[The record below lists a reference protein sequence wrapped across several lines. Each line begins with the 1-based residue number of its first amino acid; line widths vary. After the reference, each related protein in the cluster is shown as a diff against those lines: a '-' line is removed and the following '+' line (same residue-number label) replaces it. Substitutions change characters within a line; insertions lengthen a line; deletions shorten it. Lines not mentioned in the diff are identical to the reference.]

1 MILFERLAVFS
12 NEELCVCVGVF
23 QMLPYV
29 NLLGPLGDC
38 VSLPCHMCSNQQVL
52 ELLNFQV
59 FLVMLPL
66 RHQSLDSN
74 TRSDG

>member
-23 QMLPYV
+23 QMLLYV
-29 NLLGPLGDC
+29 NLLADC
-38 VSLPCHMCSNQQVL
+38 VSLPCHVCSNQLLL
-52 ELLNFQV
+52 ELLNSQV
-59 FLVMLPL
+59 FLVMLPLRL